1 MVGSS
6 QWEPLAK
13 YSPEAAKK
21 ENVEWFGVTVPEF
34 LKLYQAKYGKEE
46 PSYHSAGGYAAGLI
60 LQKAIESAGSIDTEK
75 VKAAMDKEDMYTFYG
90 RIKFNTGQTPRP
102 PGRPRNDLHSV
113 AEGEGWQAGQRSPSG
128 RRPPPPRIGLPLSGP
143 LAFNLF
149 RPAIIRPGNGRV
161 HLGEE
166 FIVFSHIS
174 ASVIDG
180 LLIGFVYGI
189 AAMGLSLIWGV
200 MRVIN
205 LAHGATMALGM
216 FCIYLLFTHA
226 GVNPYLG
233 LLLLVVMA
241 LIFGVIVY
249 IVSLARVI
257 QAGYLYT
264 LLGTFAVNMI
274 IIGIGTTVFSTS
286 PQNVDFSLGSI
297 DLGPIILQGTRL
309 FAAAASLVMTGALYL
324 FLYFTRPGKAIRAV
338 SDNRAAAELMGIP
351 SSKILALTFGLG
363 TMLAAVA
370 GGLTATFFPFT
381 ILSGSTYQ
389 LKSFVIC
396 VLGGLGNPLG
406 ALFGG
411 LILGGLEGIV
421 PIFMPVSW
429 VPVVEFGLFV
439 LVLVVR
445 PTGIMGAK

>member
-1 MVGSS
+1 MFA
-6 QWEPLAK
+6 Q
-13 YSPEAAKK
+13 
-21 ENVEWFGVTVPEF
+21 
-34 LKLYQAKYGKEE
+34 
-46 PSYHSAGGYAAGLI
+46 
-60 LQKAIESAGSIDTEK
+60 
-75 VKAAMDKEDMYTFYG
+75 
-90 RIKFNTGQTPRP
+90 
-102 PGRPRNDLHSV
+102 
-113 AEGEGWQAGQRSPSG
+113 
-128 RRPPPPRIGLPLSGP
+128 
-143 LAFNLF
+143 
-149 RPAIIRPGNGRV
+149 
-161 HLGEE
+161 
-166 FIVFSHIS
+166 IS

-216 FCIYLLFTHA
+216 FCIYYLFTGV

-233 LLLLVVMA
+233 LLLVVVLS
-241 LIFGVIVY
+241 LIFGFIIY
-249 IVSLARVI
+249 MASLHRVI

-264 LLGTFAVNMI
+264 LLATFAVNMI
-274 IIGIGTTVFSTS
+274 VIGIGTMFFSTS
-286 PQNVDFSLGSI
+286 PRNVDFSLGSI
-297 DLGPIILQGTRL
+297 DVGPIILQGTRL
-309 FAAAASLVMTGALYL
+309 LAAGASIVMTAALYL

-338 SDNRAAAELMGIP
+338 SDNRAAAELMGIH
-351 SSKILALTFGLG
+351 SSQVLALTFGLG

-370 GGLTATFFPFT
+370 GGLTSTFFPFT

-396 VLGGLGNPLG
+396 VLGGLGHPLG

-445 PTGIMGAK
+445 PTGLMGAK